1 MIFIKNGGKFSKPSI
16 ILPDSIF
23 TYLSVTKCPKKPNN
37 CDVLINEGRLTQKRT
52 AVRLKSRLMWKRIV
66 DKQVAMR
73 RIMQMSQQQLIL
85 SWSAGPGSS
94 LKGTVFLVAAIVN
107 VWGEKNHLS
116 TMCRALLRSCS
127 SSSIK

>member
-1 MIFIKNGGKFSKPSI
+1 MEENSGQTGG
-16 ILPDSIF
+16 
-23 TYLSVTKCPKKPNN
+23 
-37 CDVLINEGRLTQKRT
+37 NEKDN
-52 AVRLKSRLMWKRIV
+52 ANEP
-66 DKQVAMR
+66 AA
-73 RIMQMSQQQLIL
+73 LIL

-116 TMCRALLRSCS
+116 TMCRALLSSCS